1 MEPKRIRGSE
11 EAATESSPGIEQRLI
26 VIPSQPSFDPYE
38 HKPHVVKLYGE
49 ITEESCGEVIES
61 LYEMREL
68 SKEVEL
74 VDPEDPESET
84 VVKYNPFEL
93 LISTEGG
100 LVADMF
106 AVYDVMKHLQQDVEI
121 GTFGVGKVASAGVLL
136 LAAGTKGKRK
146 IGKNCSVMIHEI
158 SGGEFGSVKE
168 IKNGT
173 KQIQKIRSQ
182 YIDALVEN
190 TKMSRKKV
198 LYYFRKHVD
207 IYFTAEEA
215 LKHGIVDEIV

>member
-1 MEPKRIRGSE
+1 MEPKRIRGGE
-11 EAATESSPGIEQRLI
+11 EVETEHSPDVEQRLI
-26 VIPSQPSFDPYE
+26 IVPGQPAFDPYE
-38 HKPHVVKLYGE
+38 YKPHVVKLYGE
-49 ITEESCGEVIES
+49 ITEESCAELIEN
-61 LYEMREL
+61 LYEMKEL
-68 SKEVEL
+68 SKEVNL
-74 VDPEDPESET
+74 TDPEDPESEPII
-84 VVKYNPFEL
+84 KYNPFEL

-106 AVYDVMKHLQQDVEI
+106 AVYDVMRSLQKEVDV
-121 GTFGVGKVASAGVLL
+121 GTFGIGKVASAGVLL
-136 LAAGTKGKRK
+136 LAAGTKGKRR

-168 IKNGT
+168 IQNAT
-173 KQIQKIRSQ
+173 KQIKQIRNQ

-190 TKMSRKKV
+190 TNLSRPKI
-198 LYYFRKHVD
+198 LRYFRKHVD